1 MEFNKRF
8 INSQKLFADYY
19 IIKKHIKKII
29 IAIIFFFLLYST
41 KLLLIGEV
49 SVVENYSE
57 LQIFF
62 EFTFDRKSQVRFYV
76 DKIG

>member
-1 MEFNKRF
+1 MVEQINLKRNMEFNKRF

-41 KLLLIGEV
+41 KLLLIGEIFV
-49 SVVENYSE
+49 LENYSE
-57 LQIFF
+57 P
-62 EFTFDRKSQVRFYV
+62 
-76 DKIG
+76 